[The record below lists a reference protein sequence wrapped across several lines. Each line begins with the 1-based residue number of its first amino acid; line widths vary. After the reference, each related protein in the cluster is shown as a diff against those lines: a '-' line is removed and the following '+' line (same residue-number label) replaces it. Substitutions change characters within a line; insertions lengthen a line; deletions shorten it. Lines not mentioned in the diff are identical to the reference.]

1 MTLCEFSTCEFSIFS
16 GRVVDTNNK
25 GVEGVS
31 VLVDGVVKAMTD
43 ANGSY
48 KLTQMTSGVFTISA
62 SKEHTIF
69 KTLKQ
74 IKISSTNPQL
84 EDIIVE
90 RYEL

>member
-1 MTLCEFSTCEFSIFS
+1 M
-16 GRVVDTNNK
+16 
-25 GVEGVS
+25 
-31 VLVDGVVKAMTD
+31 LVDGVVKATTD

-84 EDIIVE
+84 EDIVVE
-90 RYEL
+90 RFELWFCHAASYLKQYLILKKYLISLRNVL